1 MTSYGISDDH
11 ATWNSY
17 HKPSN
22 LWKWA
27 FRAKSYH
34 QVKIIYRRL
43 VWCHAS
49 SEVVKTPLT
58 LTTSALLIPSV
69 DTQDL
74 MENLLQ
80 TAEEERKNYSYLQM
94 GLNEV
99 LALFQKDIC
108 SITIQWGLVLK
119 YCSEGNSVQWQNCE
133 WYFWFSSLFGQGDS
147 WKYGY
152 TLIYR

>member
-1 MTSYGISDDH
+1 M
-11 ATWNSY
+11 
-17 HKPSN
+17 
-22 LWKWA
+22 
-27 FRAKSYH
+27 
-34 QVKIIYRRL
+34 
-43 VWCHAS
+43 
-49 SEVVKTPLT
+49 VKTPLT

-108 SITIQWGLVLK
+108 SITIQ
-119 YCSEGNSVQWQNCE
+119 
-133 WYFWFSSLFGQGDS
+133 
-147 WKYGY
+147 
-152 TLIYR
+152 